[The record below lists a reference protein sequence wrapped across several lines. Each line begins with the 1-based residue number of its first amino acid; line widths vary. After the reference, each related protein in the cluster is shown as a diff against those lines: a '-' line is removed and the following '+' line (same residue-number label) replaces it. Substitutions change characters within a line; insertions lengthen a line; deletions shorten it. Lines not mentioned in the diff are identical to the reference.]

1 MGAGNPHLRSFDNDK
16 FEPNTYFID
25 LSEDFDAVK
34 ERLTAELG
42 EEPDDDV
49 VYAEVNQMSEFGFED
64 LTECLGAELG
74 LTQWDLQSRAN
85 GYEELS
91 SAFRNEGL
99 IIAEGKLAYVITETS
114 AEYSHLPIAV
124 IPTFKFEKFL
134 EDAEFELEDRRA
146 WYDARGKSVA
156 AAIDKLA
163 EKRWNRELRKFQK
176 EAKLILEK
184 LHSWYPTTMSSRCGA
199 WMSGPVD
206 PTRLVA

>member
-25 LSEDFDAVK
+25 LSEDFDSVK
-34 ERLTAELG
+34 ERLAEEFG
-42 EEPDDDV
+42 EEPDDDA
-49 VYAEVNQMSEFGFED
+49 VYAEVDQQSEFGFED
-64 LTECLGAELG
+64 LAECLASELR
-74 LTQWDLQSRAN
+74 LTPWDLQSRAN

-99 IIAEGKLAYVITETS
+99 ILAEGQRVYVITETC

-124 IPTFKFEKFL
+124 IPTFKFETFL

-163 EKRWNRELRKFQK
+163 EKRWNQELREFQK
-176 EAKLILEK
+176 EATLILKK
-184 LHSWYPTTMSSRCGA
+184 LYSWYPTKMSGRCGA

-206 PTRLVA
+206 PKQLAA